1 MRARNSRLIQVTF
14 VFLTSPTVEPIPAI
28 AAHLLQTLKK
38 QKIFDKTETDK
49 RVIHEALASL
59 LNINYFNIFNKHNHF
74 IFMDWHAIPS
84 DPKEIY
90 CDNEII
96 YLRPNTGRS
105 ITILLIPN
113 KLGYYRRS
121 LTVRICPALP
131 QVCTESS
138 DDQQFKSLIKSELM
152 CSKLWFEYNC
162 CAPDIEWDNYVDL
175 TDRIIYAGEEYGFQ
189 MVFTNMSSIPGFL
202 HFDVIVSKYIQQTR
216 ATIDRYPSTYVPV

>member
-1 MRARNSRLIQVTF
+1 MLY
-14 VFLTSPTVEPIPAI
+14 SPIPEPIPAM
-28 AAHLLQTLKK
+28 ATQLLTTLKQ

-49 RVIHEALASL
+49 RVIHEALAAL
-59 LNINYFNIFNKHNHF
+59 LNINYFNIFNKHNNF

-105 ITILLIPN
+105 ITILIIPN
-113 KLGYYRRS
+113 KLGYFRRS

-131 QVCTESS
+131 QTCSDSS
-138 DDQQFKSLIKSELM
+138 DDQHFKSLIKSEYM

-162 CAPDIEWDNYVDL
+162 IAPEIDWQNYIDL
-175 TDRIIYAGEEYGFQ
+175 TDRTIYAGEEYNFDMEFVNISNIG
-189 MVFTNMSSIPGFL
+189 GFL
-202 HFDVIVSKYIQQTR
+202 HFDVIVS
-216 ATIDRYPSTYVPV
+216 